1 MRGSIQSNNSR
12 LSFPI
17 AGALLFLALG
27 LDGAPAQVWA
37 GDPLPPAREP
47 SAAAVLAVLPLVEVV
62 ATPVDAISGSSS
74 IKAADL
80 ALLPTGNSNISDQ
93 LPLLPG
99 VQASDQANSS
109 KTAGEILPALLSI
122 SGGKVYQNNFRI
134 DGFGNNS
141 LLDPTSD
148 NPGEA
153 NDVPGHPQEIFLSS
167 RLVGDVTVYDNNIP
181 ARFGGFT
188 GGVVDIT
195 IRDPKPVFS
204 LTTAYRTTRDE
215 WTKFHVA
222 ESEAEAF
229 ENSTSAARQPHFRK
243 HQVGIEVDLPLAP
256 ETSLLLAV
264 ETLYSRIPLMLLGHQ
279 EDQSRRNDNYLL
291 KLVHRPAPQAKLS
304 LDLIHNP
311 YRGDYFIKDTRNSGY
326 RFYGGGSALAGAYEL
341 QQGDGSLELHG
352 ALRRSV
358 NAREAAPEFFNW
370 ANTAITDWGTLVG
383 LSSSREGGFGDL
395 RKTQRSVEFSADWLS
410 RSFQL
415 GPLRQQLNAGL
426 ELSQTSAKF
435 SRQETSYNYS
445 VAKVDA
451 AVTCAPGDPACID
464 GDQWLSRR
472 NFYVAGT
479 STARISQQALYLE
492 DRLHFNRLDLRP
504 GLRLSHDD
512 FMENTDLAPRF
523 GIALDLFGHNQ
534 TVLVGGWN
542 RYYGQ
547 TLLTY
552 KLREVIPAA
561 VTETRVLVGT
571 TPGDW
576 TLKPS
581 TIPALATSYSTLKTP
596 YQDEV
601 VAGLDQ
607 AVAGGVATLRYVRR
621 NGYDEFARETDA
633 YDPANPGA
641 QRYARLNNNGRSRYE
656 SCRLEWGR
664 RWAGQELGV
673 NATWQRTTAT
683 HENYDETLVAADFT
697 DLVYFDGDLLHIDEL
712 PRENYNRSWLVNL
725 TYAVALGKGFQ
736 FTNVTRYRSGYR
748 DLAPSGEFVNVEG
761 IEYPRYSVVKRPSAT
776 VFDWQWAWVGSPWEG
791 QVLKLTLDILNV
803 FNRRFYLGNA
813 SDEYELG
820 RQFWAGVEY
829 SF

>member
-1 MRGSIQSNNSR
+1 MRSNSSTNGR
-12 LSFPI
+12 LFFPFTL
-17 AGALLFLALG
+17 AMLGLALWLG
-27 LDGAPAQVWA
+27 GASTQVLA
-37 GDPLPPAREP
+37 ADPLLPMAEP
-47 SAAAVLAVLPLVEVV
+47 SVGEDLPVLPLLEVV

-74 IKAADL
+74 IKAVDITVIPAGD
-80 ALLPTGNSNISDQ
+80 SNITDL

-141 LLDPTSD
+141 LLDPIAD
-148 NPGEA
+148 NPGA
-153 NDVPGHPQEIFLSS
+153 VNDVPGHPQEIFLNS
-167 RLVGDVTVYDNNIP
+167 RLIGDMTVYDNNIP
-181 ARFGGFT
+181 ARFGGFA
-188 GGVVDIT
+188 GGVVDVT

-215 WTKFHVA
+215 WTEFHVA
-222 ESEAEAF
+222 DSEADAF
-229 ENSTSAARQPHFRK
+229 ENSTSEARQPHFRK
-243 HQVGIEVDLPLAP
+243 HQVGVEIDIPLAP
-256 ETSLLLAV
+256 ETGLLLAV

-291 KLVHRPAPQAKLS
+291 KLVHRPAPQAKLT

-311 YRGDYFIKDTRNSGY
+311 YRGNFFIKDTRNSG
-326 RFYGGGSALAGAYEL
+326 FQIYGGGSALAGGYEL
-341 QQGDGSLELHG
+341 KQGDGSLELHG

-370 ANTAITDWGTLVG
+370 ANTAITDWGTLAG
-383 LSSSREGGFGDL
+383 ISSSREGGFGDL

-410 RSFQL
+410 RSFRV
-415 GPLRQQLNAGL
+415 GALRQQLNAGL

-435 SRQETSYNYS
+435 SRQETSYNY
-445 VAKVDA
+445 ATPKVDA
-451 AVTCAPGDPACID
+451 TVTCTPGDPACID

-472 NFYVAGT
+472 NYYVAGT

-492 DRLHFNRLDLRP
+492 DRLHFKRIDLRP

-523 GIALDLFGHNQ
+523 GIAFDLFGHNES
-534 TVLVGGWN
+534 VLVGGWN

-552 KLREVIPAA
+552 KLRKVTPAA

-581 TIPALATSYSTLKTP
+581 TIPAQATSYSTLKTP

-601 VAGLDQ
+601 VGGLDQ
-607 AVAGGVATLRYVRR
+607 AVGGGVAKLRYVRR
-621 NGYDEFARETDA
+621 NGYDEFARETDPF
-633 YDPANPGA
+633 DPANPGA

-656 SCRLEWGR
+656 SGRLEWGR
-664 RWAGQELGV
+664 RWTGQKLNL
-673 NATWQRTTAT
+673 NATWQRTKAT
-683 HENYDETLVAADFT
+683 HENYDETLVAADFS
-697 DLVYFDGDLLHIDEL
+697 DLVYYEGDLLHIDEL
-712 PRENYNRSWLVNL
+712 PRENYNRSWLLNL

-748 DLAPSGEFVNVEG
+748 DLAPSGEVINVDG
-761 IEYPRYSVVKRPSAT
+761 IDYPRYAAVKRPSAT
-776 VFDWQWAWVGSPWEG
+776 VFDWQWAWMGSPWEG
-791 QVLKLTLDILNV
+791 QALKLTLDILNV

-813 SDEYELG
+813 SDEFELG

-829 SF
+829 TF